1 MLRIA
6 IEKNR
11 IKSSAALRSAVS
23 NFYIKSLH
31 QITVY
36 ITIIKDKC
44 KRMIKKLTD
53 SKWTGPILA
62 VLGLAVMGFG
72 IYRGEVSVVFTK
84 AINICMEC
92 IGIG

>member
-1 MLRIA
+1 
-6 IEKNR
+6 
-11 IKSSAALRSAVS
+11 
-23 NFYIKSLH
+23 
-31 QITVY
+31 
-36 ITIIKDKC
+36 
-44 KRMIKKLTD
+44 MIKKLTD

-92 IGIG
+92 IGVG